1 MKTINKDNNVV
12 YLNIVNSKKHTEN
25 EKDKVKKWKDW
36 RTETYD
42 YTIGSI
48 ESLDR
53 RIILKYINK
62 IKSNMKNKTSP
73 YSNQYLEECL
83 ENIELILLGAYECI
97 DFLENIGAYYP
108 DREEFIECLK
118 RVSETKKNTKNI
130 IYIP

>member
-1 MKTINKDNNVV
+1 MKSIDKDENVL
-12 YLNIVNSKKHTEN
+12 YLNKTNFKKNIEYEN
-25 EKDKVKKWKDW
+25 IKVKKWKDW

-62 IKSNMKNKTSP
+62 IKSNMKNKTSS